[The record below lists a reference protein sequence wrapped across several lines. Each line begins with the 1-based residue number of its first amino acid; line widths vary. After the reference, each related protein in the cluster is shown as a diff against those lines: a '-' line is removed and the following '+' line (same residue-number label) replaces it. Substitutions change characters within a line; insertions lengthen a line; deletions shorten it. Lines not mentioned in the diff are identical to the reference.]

1 MDMYS
6 PLAKLI
12 FILSVIYVADHALAQ
27 NPEATADTIPVIA
40 LDEVTVKSPKV
51 IHKADMDVYIPPKE
65 TVEASQNGMALLRN
79 LMIPTL
85 NVNEIIGTVRTG
97 SENVE
102 IRINGR
108 QASVE
113 QLTMLSPSSV
123 KRIEWMDN
131 PGLRYGDAVAV
142 VNIVISNPSAGG
154 SFMAQGM
161 QACDEPWGNGYI
173 NLKLNRGHSQ
183 WEMGLFGR
191 YTNKIGS
198 YREYSETF
206 TLPDGSSVT
215 RTETPV
221 RGYLSMS
228 NINPEL
234 IYSYTK
240 PDKTTVWLAF
250 SFNKDWP
257 TERYS
262 EGKMENTAGGDA
274 LTLRECERSSG
285 IRPKLNVYVEH
296 RLPHRQVLALE
307 ASGSIFSGN
316 SLHSYSEQ
324 SLASN
329 DFISDVQT
337 LISDLRHTLRIE
349 GYHVKNWSGSS
360 LTSGIQYNLTHGR
373 STRENAHRYH
383 QQRDQIY
390 WFCEYFRKV
399 GAVNLTGGL
408 GVQYTGISSSGSK
421 TKNSTWSMRPRLSAA
436 YRLDRTSQFRLNF
449 STWQTAP
456 SLSQTD
462 GEPQQIDG
470 FQYQIGNP
478 DLHTYNTY
486 RISLQYNLTLNRM
499 NAKLEGRWT
508 RRPGA
513 IAPWLEWD
521 GDRLITSFENSG
533 GQTDWQVSLSPQV
546 EVIPKTVTISGSLRY
561 IHSISNGTGYRHM
574 INDWSGNVSLAGMY
588 RNFSLIVS
596 FDRNPATLTGEII
609 NTGEKTSDISLSYR
623 INGFQ
628 VAAGMFMPFNSYSQ
642 SSESLNRYNKN
653 RNVLRSKNFDKMPFI
668 RLSYNF
674 AWGKQK
680 KGVRKL
686 INTEDE
692 IEQSKA
698 AAR

>member
-1 MDMYS
+1 MYS
-6 PLAKLI
+6 SLARLF

-27 NPEATADTIPVIA
+27 KTEASADSIPVVT
-40 LDEVTVKSPKV
+40 LGEVTVKAPRV
-51 IHKADMDVYIPPKE
+51 IHKADMDVYIPSKGAVE
-65 TVEASQNGMALLRN
+65 TSQNGMALLRN

-85 NVNEIIGTVRTG
+85 NVNEIMSTVRVG

-123 KRIEWMDN
+123 KRIEWMEN
-131 PGLRYGDAVAV
+131 PGLRYGDAAAV
-142 VNIVISNPSAGG
+142 VNIVISNPTAGG

-173 NLKLNRGHSQ
+173 NLKLNRGRSQ

-206 TLPDGSSVT
+206 TLPDGYSVT

-234 IYSYTK
+234 TYSYMK
-240 PDKTTVWLAF
+240 PEKTTVWVAF

-257 TERYS
+257 TERFN
-262 EGKMENTAGGDA
+262 EGKMESTAGIEP
-274 LTLRECERSSG
+274 LILREYERSSG
-285 IRPKLNVYVEH
+285 IRPKLNVYIEQ
-296 RLPHRQVLALE
+296 RLPYRQVLALE

-324 SLASN
+324 SLADD
-329 DFISDVQT
+329 DFLSDVQT
-337 LISDLRHTLRIE
+337 MISDLRQTLRME
-349 GYHVKNWSGSS
+349 GYHVKNWAASS
-360 LTSGIQYNLTHGR
+360 LTSGIKYNLTHGR
-373 STRENAHRYH
+373 STRENGHKYH

-390 WFCEYFRKV
+390 WFSEYFRKV

-408 GVQYTGISSSGSK
+408 GVHYTGLSSSGSK
-421 TKNSTWSMRPRLSAA
+421 NKNSTWSMRPRLSAA

-449 STWQTAP
+449 STWQTTP

-462 GEPQQIDG
+462 SEPQQIDG

-486 RISLQYNLTLNRM
+486 RVSLQYNLSLNHV

-508 RRPGA
+508 SRPGA

-521 GDRLITSFENSG
+521 GDRLITSFENSI

-546 EVIPKTVTISGSLRY
+546 EVIPKAVTISGSLRY
-561 IHSISNGTGYRHM
+561 IHSVSTGTGYRNM

-588 RNFSLIVS
+588 RNFSLMVS

-628 VAAGMFMPFNSYSQ
+628 AAAGMFMPFNSYSQ
-642 SSESLNRYNKN
+642 SSESLNRYNRN

-668 RLSYNF
+668 RLSYNI

-698 AAR
+698 AGR

>member
-1 MDMYS
+1 MDKYS
-6 PLAKLI
+6 PLAKL
-12 FILSVIYVADHALAQ
+12 FLILSVISVSDHASAQ
-27 NPEATADTIPVIA
+27 SPEAAADTMHV
-40 LDEVTVKSPKV
+40 VTLSEMTVTAPRV
-51 IHKADMDVYIPPKE
+51 IHKADMDVYIPSKDA
-65 TVEASQNGMALLRN
+65 VGASQNGMALLRN

-85 NVNEIIGTVRTG
+85 SVNEIMGTVRTG

-123 KRIEWMDN
+123 KRIEWIDN

-142 VNIVISNPSAGG
+142 VNIVISNPTAGG
-154 SFMAQGM
+154 SFMVQGM
-161 QACDEPWGNGYI
+161 QACDEPWGNGYV
-173 NLKLNRGHSQ
+173 NLKLNRGRSQ
-183 WEMGLFGR
+183 WELGLFGR
-191 YTNKIGS
+191 YTDKIGS

-228 NINPEL
+228 NMNPEL
-234 IYSYTK
+234 TYSYMK
-240 PDKTTVWLAF
+240 PEKTTVWVAF

-262 EGKMENTAGGDA
+262 EGKMESTVNSEP
-274 LTLRECERSSG
+274 LTLREYEKSSG
-285 IRPKLNVYVEH
+285 VRPRLNVYIEQ
-296 RLPHRQVLALE
+296 RLPRRQVLALE

-324 SLASN
+324 SLADN
-329 DFISDVQT
+329 DFISDVRT
-337 LISDLRHTLRIE
+337 LISDSKQTLRVE

-360 LTSGIQYNLTHGR
+360 LTTGIQYNLSHSR
-373 STRENAHRYH
+373 STRENGHRYH

-408 GVQYTGISSSGSK
+408 GVQYTGLSMSDSK
-421 TKNSTWSMRPRLSAA
+421 KRQSTWSMRPRLSAA
-436 YRLDRTSQFRLNF
+436 YRLNRTSQFRLNF
-449 STWQTAP
+449 STWQTTP
-456 SLSQTD
+456 SMSQTD
-462 GEPQQIDG
+462 SEPQQIDG

-478 DLHTYNTY
+478 DLHAYSTY
-486 RISLQYNLTLNRM
+486 RISLQYNLSLNRL
-499 NAKLEGRWT
+499 NAKIEGRCT
-508 RRPGA
+508 RKPGA

-521 GDRLITSFENSG
+521 GDRLITLFENSV

-546 EVIPKTVTISGSLRY
+546 ELLPKAVTVSGSLRY
-561 IHSISNGTGYRHM
+561 VHSVSSGTGYRHKL
-574 INDWSGNVSLAGMY
+574 NDWSGNVSLAGMY
-588 RNFSLIVS
+588 RNFSLIAS
-596 FDRNPATLTGEII
+596 FDRNPAALTGEII
-609 NTGEKTSDISLSYR
+609 NTGEKTSDISLCYR
-623 INGFQ
+623 INGLQ
-628 VAAGMFMPFNSYSQ
+628 AAVGMFMPFNSYSQ
-642 SSESLNRYNKN
+642 SSASLNRYNMN
-653 RNVLRSKNFDKMPFI
+653 HNVLRSRNFDKMPFI
-668 RLSYNF
+668 RLSYNI

-680 KGVRKL
+680 KGIRKI

-698 AAR
+698 AGR

>member
-1 MDMYS
+1 
-6 PLAKLI
+6 
-12 FILSVIYVADHALAQ
+12 
-27 NPEATADTIPVIA
+27 
-40 LDEVTVKSPKV
+40 
-51 IHKADMDVYIPPKE
+51 
-65 TVEASQNGMALLRN
+65 
-79 LMIPTL
+79 
-85 NVNEIIGTVRTG
+85 
-97 SENVE
+97 
-102 IRINGR
+102 
-108 QASVE
+108 
-113 QLTMLSPSSV
+113 
-123 KRIEWMDN
+123 
-131 PGLRYGDAVAV
+131 
-142 VNIVISNPSAGG
+142 
-154 SFMAQGM
+154 
-161 QACDEPWGNGYI
+161 
-173 NLKLNRGHSQ
+173 
-183 WEMGLFGR
+183 
-191 YTNKIGS
+191 
-198 YREYSETF
+198 
-206 TLPDGSSVT
+206 
-215 RTETPV
+215 
-221 RGYLSMS
+221 
-228 NINPEL
+228 
-234 IYSYTK
+234 
-240 PDKTTVWLAF
+240 
-250 SFNKDWP
+250 
-257 TERYS
+257 
-262 EGKMENTAGGDA
+262 
-274 LTLRECERSSG
+274 
-285 IRPKLNVYVEH
+285 
-296 RLPHRQVLALE
+296 
-307 ASGSIFSGN
+307 
-316 SLHSYSEQ
+316 
-324 SLASN
+324 
-329 DFISDVQT
+329 
-337 LISDLRHTLRIE
+337 
-349 GYHVKNWSGSS
+349 
-360 LTSGIQYNLTHGR
+360 
-373 STRENAHRYH
+373 
-383 QQRDQIY
+383 
-390 WFCEYFRKV
+390 
-399 GAVNLTGGL
+399 
-408 GVQYTGISSSGSK
+408 
-421 TKNSTWSMRPRLSAA
+421 MRPRLSAA